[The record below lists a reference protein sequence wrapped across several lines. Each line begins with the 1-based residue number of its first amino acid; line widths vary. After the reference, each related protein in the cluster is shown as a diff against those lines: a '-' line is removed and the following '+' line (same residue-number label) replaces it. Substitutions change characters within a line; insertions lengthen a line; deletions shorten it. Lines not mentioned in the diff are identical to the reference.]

1 MDHTTGCRK
10 GPGLASNQ
18 GDRFNFDL
26 TASPMAPTSQSSHFQ
41 PGTGIPT
48 YLPYHLNP
56 NISMVA
62 PPRVNYN
69 YQYPQPFIANYSPYH
84 IPRPQMPSS
93 IIPSGG
99 SAFTPG
105 NHITEQPVIDLTH
118 PDIPTYTRPR
128 QTDGRKFPHYHAS
141 GGAITKF
148 GSIANGPRPN
158 SIIQAP
164 EKTEAKQPEPEQA
177 KVEEREAERL
187 ESKQPETKQE
197 EIQQTEGQQTQ
208 NNQQGVQQHEEVV
221 PNLPY
226 NLGYI
231 WLENRRM
238 SAEKKE
244 REAKKIEEEGERMAP
259 SQPLVLSPELLP
271 EEPTIDPK
279 ELMINTTQT
288 TQSIHATRHNQLADS
303 GEPPQTTQTSQVPEV
318 AQTTQPT
325 HTTQTVSIIQSP
337 LPLTQAARYTH
348 HLPHNHTAVHVGT
361 TQRNRKVCDVYAIRR
376 QRQHIEFRAAPCGS
390 TLDEIHA
397 GPHVRFD
404 KIELNPYF
412 SDMPKE
418 QISLWVN
425 HLPEIVPGRNDEVMR
440 WS

>member
-1 MDHTTGCRK
+1 
-10 GPGLASNQ
+10 
-18 GDRFNFDL
+18 
-26 TASPMAPTSQSSHFQ
+26 
-41 PGTGIPT
+41 
-48 YLPYHLNP
+48 
-56 NISMVA
+56 
-62 PPRVNYN
+62 
-69 YQYPQPFIANYSPYH
+69 
-84 IPRPQMPSS
+84 MPSN
-93 IIPSGG
+93 IIPNGG

-118 PDIPTYTRPR
+118 PDIPTYTRLR
-128 QTDGRKFPHYHAS
+128 QTDGHKFPPYKAS

-164 EKTEAKQPEPEQA
+164 EKTEAKQPEPEPEQA

-187 ESKQPETKQE
+187 ESKQPEAKQE
-197 EIQQTEGQQTQ
+197 EVQRTEVRQTE
-208 NNQQGVQQHEEVV
+208 NNQHEEVV

-244 REAKKIEEEGERMAP
+244 REAKIGEEAERMAP

-279 ELMINTTQT
+279 ELMIDTTKTTQNAQDIQA
-288 TQSIHATRHNQLADS
+288 TQQNQLADS
-303 GEPPQTTQTSQVPEV
+303 GEPPQTTQTAQAPEV
-318 AQTTQPT
+318 AQITQPT

-337 LPLTQAARYTH
+337 MPLTQAARYTH
-348 HLPHNHTAVHVGT
+348 HLPYNQAAVHVGT

-376 QRQHIEFRAAPCGS
+376 QRQHIEFRAASCGS

-425 HLPEIVPGRNDEVMR
+425 HLPEVVPGRNDEVMR